1 MFDWSLMLCVKL
13 LVVDRIYPQSNKFVV
28 AVKNKDTGDSK
39 RLLDRPVFLKLID
52 KKYLKRMLNQT

>member
-1 MFDWSLMLCVKL
+1 MLCVKL

-52 KKYLKRMLNQT
+52 KKYLKRMLTQT